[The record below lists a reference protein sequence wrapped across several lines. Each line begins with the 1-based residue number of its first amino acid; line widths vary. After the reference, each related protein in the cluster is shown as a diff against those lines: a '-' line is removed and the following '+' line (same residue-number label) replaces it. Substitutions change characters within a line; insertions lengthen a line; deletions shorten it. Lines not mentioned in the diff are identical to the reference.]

1 MAEARIFISHS
12 SHEHA
17 FALCLAAKLRQPG
30 LSPWIDSEEIISGD
44 DILDELG
51 RGLTTM
57 DLLVLLAS
65 RHSLDSEWVNR
76 EVKLAQV
83 REIEEKKA
91 LVLVYIV
98 DETPPKALPWF
109 LRHRN
114 AARIPSNDDGAERI
128 VSDIRRSLAR
138 RQSRGQPQ
146 SEIAGFKPS
155 PEVERLIRGVSIGN
169 WDAAHRSALSIHC
182 IDSTIRIK

>member
-12 SHEHA
+12 SHDRA
-17 FALCLAAKLRQPG
+17 FALRIAAKLRQPG
-30 LSPWIDSEEIISGD
+30 LSAWIDSEQIFTGD

-76 EVKLAQV
+76 EVKHAQI

-91 LVLVYIV
+91 LILVYIL
-98 DETPPKALPWF
+98 DETPPKGITMVPPPQKCGANTSKRRWRTTDRF
-109 LRHRN
+109 RHPQI
-114 AARIPSNDDGAERI
+114 AR
-128 VSDIRRSLAR
+128 
-138 RQSRGQPQ
+138 PQ
-146 SEIAGFKPS
+146 AVPT
-155 PEVERLIRGVSIGN
+155 
-169 WDAAHRSALSIHC
+169 
-182 IDSTIRIK
+182 TITK